1 MAWGEVNK
9 STIEPLTV
17 VQKALMKIGQSK
29 HRSCPAKLLFKETS
43 ILNMTEIYIT
53 NTIILTIIANKD
65 SVNSQSVISFAL
77 EIQKIL
83 FHYIFLL

>member
-17 VQKALMKIGQSK
+17 VKKALMKIGLNK

-43 ILNMTEIYIT
+43 ILNMTEIYIK
-53 NTIILTIIANKD
+53 NTIILIIIVNKD
-65 SVNSQSVISFAL
+65 SVNSQ
-77 EIQKIL
+77 
-83 FHYIFLL
+83 